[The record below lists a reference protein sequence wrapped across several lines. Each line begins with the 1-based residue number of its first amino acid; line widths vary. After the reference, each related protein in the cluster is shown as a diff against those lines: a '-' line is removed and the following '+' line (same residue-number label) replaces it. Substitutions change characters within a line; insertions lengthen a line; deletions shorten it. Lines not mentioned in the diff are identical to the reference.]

1 MAGEIVLIVV
11 LTLVMIYVFAWVIH
25 VAYRAGQVGAP
36 TNS

>member
-25 VAYRAGQVGAP
+25 VAYRAGQAVPP